1 MAEKLN
7 LKIAD
12 WKSFPL
18 VSVAF
23 AVLALSSADA
33 RAAPEARG
41 WTLYQSETAGLS
53 FEYPAAIFS
62 EKQGDPTDALQGR
75 TPDRAGRIFTT
86 ADGRS
91 TLQIGT
97 FPNIDNAS
105 VDQLRKRAITA
116 SYSDAKLEYNR
127 TAGNWYVLSG
137 TRGAETFY
145 ERVHFSCNGR
155 RLDIWAVTYPTAEA
169 GLFDSVVDDMARR
182 FRPILANIKCSPS
195 SQ

>member
-1 MAEKLN
+1 MAGKQKRTLSR
-7 LKIAD
+7 
-12 WKSFPL
+12 SFPFL
-18 VSVAF
+18 GATL
-23 AVLALSSADA
+23 AVLALTCATA
-33 RAAPEARG
+33 QAAPQSRG

-62 EKQGDPTDALQGR
+62 EKQGDPTDALKER

-86 ADGRS
+86 ADGRA

-97 FPNIDNAS
+97 FPNVDKAS
-105 VDQLRKRAITA
+105 VDQLRKRAIAA
-116 SYSDAKLEYNR
+116 SYKDTKLEYNR
-127 TAGNWYVLSG
+127 IADNWYVLSG
-137 TRGAETFY
+137 TRGDETFY

-169 GLFDSVVDDMARR
+169 NLFDNVVDDMARR
-182 FRPILANIKCSPS
+182 FRPILANIKCNSA